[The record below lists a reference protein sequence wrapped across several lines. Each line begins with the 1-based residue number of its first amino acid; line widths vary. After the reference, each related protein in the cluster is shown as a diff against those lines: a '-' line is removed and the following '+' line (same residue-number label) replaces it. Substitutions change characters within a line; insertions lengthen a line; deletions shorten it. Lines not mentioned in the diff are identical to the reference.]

1 MRWYTI
7 VLAILLLLGLTLMLR
22 FGVRLTSHAGRTSL
36 ALQVGGIS
44 VLRLPLGERR
54 PPKVGRR
61 KKKKKEE
68 TAPRAKQK
76 DADKKEELS
85 RLLAAASDVDF
96 VLETLRKGLTVT
108 REKLLRRIV
117 VNRLT
122 VHIAVAA
129 QDPMKTTLGYGALS
143 ASIYT
148 AASALSRLVR
158 IKHRDIALAPDY
170 AGVACTVVL
179 DIQIW
184 LRLWQIVFAVA
195 GYAALWRETL
205 DILKKKAADG
215 AKEQGN
221 TAPAKA
227 SSNKSAAAQA

>member
-1 MRWYTI
+1 MALRTI
-7 VLAILLLLGLTLMLR
+7 VKVGDDVLRKTCRPVTMIDAKTHQLLDDMAETMHKANGVGLA
-22 FGVRLTSHAGRTSL
+22 AP
-36 ALQVGGIS
+36 QVG
-44 VLRLPLGERR
+44 
-54 PPKVGRR
+54 
-61 KKKKKEE
+61 
-68 TAPRAKQK
+68 
-76 DADKKEELS
+76 
-85 RLLAAASDVDF
+85 
-96 VLETLRKGLTVT
+96 
-108 REKLLRRIV
+108 LLRRIV